1 VVPITRTCSLAAL
14 LLCCAG
20 AASARIDLGR
30 PSGPTTFVGARAAE
44 LTGDPRRAAL
54 LYAALAASEPG
65 NQLVADRAIS
75 QAIAAGDLR
84 LALQLTGRRSPA
96 SLPVDARLLLAAD
109 RLKNGKERDAVAILR
124 LRGGGA
130 ELDFLAPFVEAWSER
145 RISAAL
151 GRLNSVA
158 AASAT
163 AAYVPEHRAL
173 LLLRARRIAEAEP
186 FVTQALRVGGGR
198 ETRLRLAFADAYH
211 RAGDRA
217 RAARMLGTRDVAL
230 DHARRQLA
238 KGAAPGAGVTTPA
251 EAFAELLT
259 ALAIDLQ
266 RAEIGGLPIAAMQVA
281 RHAAPQS
288 PTAPVLL
295 GILLAEA
302 DRLDDALAVLRTVED
317 GAPFGSQARDAEVR
331 ALTRATRLEEA
342 LARARA
348 FVASGTTN
356 ANDWSRLGDVLDE
369 MGRSGEAAD
378 AFGRAVALVE
388 AGGSGPDLWQL
399 HLLRGAMLEESD
411 RWPQAKASLEAARR
425 LAPRNP
431 MVLNYL
437 GYAQLERGENLDGA
451 EALIA
456 EAHRLAPDD
465 ASITDSLGWAQFKRG
480 RQQEA
485 IATLQ
490 RAAAADP
497 SETEIHEHLGDALY
511 TVGRKFEARHAW
523 QAALL
528 TAEDDVKTRIEGKL
542 GAGLNAA
549 NAAP

>member
-1 VVPITRTCSLAAL
+1 LAAV
-14 LLCCAG
+14 LLCCAD
-20 AASARIDLGR
+20 AASARVDLAR

-84 LALQLTGRRSPA
+84 LALQLTGRRAPA

-109 RLKNGKERDAVAILR
+109 RLKNGRERDAIAILR
-124 LRGGGA
+124 LRGSGA

-145 RISAAL
+145 RLQTAL
-151 GRLNSVA
+151 GRLA
-158 AASAT
+158 AVPAGSAT

-186 FVTQALRVGGGR
+186 FVAQALRAGGGR
-198 ETRLRLAFADAYH
+198 ETRLRLAFADAYL
-211 RAGDRA
+211 RAGDRT
-217 RAARMLGTRDVAL
+217 RAAALLSERDVAL
-230 DHARRQLA
+230 DLARRQV
-238 KGAAPGAGVTTPA
+238 GAGAGLDAGVDTAA

-295 GILLAEA
+295 GILLTEA
-302 DRLDDALAVLRTVED
+302 DRLDDALAVLRSVQE
-317 GAPFGSQARDAEVR
+317 GAPFASQARDAEVR
-331 ALTRATRLEEA
+331 ALTRAARLEEA

-348 FVASGTTN
+348 FVASGGAT

-378 AFGRAVALVE
+378 AFGHAVALVE
-388 AGGSGPDLWQL
+388 AGGSGPELWQL
-399 HLLRGAMLEESD
+399 NLLRGAMLEESD
-411 RWPQAKASLEAARR
+411 RWPQAKTSLEAARR

-456 EAHRLAPDD
+456 EAHKLAPDD

-490 RAAAADP
+490 RAAASDA

>member
-1 VVPITRTCSLAAL
+1 
-14 LLCCAG
+14 
-20 AASARIDLGR
+20 
-30 PSGPTTFVGARAAE
+30 
-44 LTGDPRRAAL
+44 
-54 LYAALAASEPG
+54 
-65 NQLVADRAIS
+65 
-75 QAIAAGDLR
+75 
-84 LALQLTGRRSPA
+84 
-96 SLPVDARLLLAAD
+96 VDARLLLAGD
-109 RLKNGKERDAVAILR
+109 RLQNGKERDAVAILR

-145 RISAAL
+145 RIGAAL
-151 GRLNSVA
+151 DRLGSVP

-173 LLLRARRIAEAEP
+173 LLLRARRVTEAES
-186 FVTQALRVGGGR
+186 FVAQALRVGGGR
-198 ETRLRLAFADAYH
+198 DTRLRLAFADAYC

-217 RAARMLGTRDVAL
+217 RAARMLAARDPAL
-230 DHARRQLA
+230 DLARRQVA
-238 KGAAPGAGVTTPA
+238 NGAAPGAGVTTPA

-266 RAEIGGLPIAAMQVA
+266 RAEISGLPLAAMQVA

-288 PTAPVLL
+288 PTTPVLL
-295 GILLAEA
+295 GILLTEA
-302 DRLDDALAVLRTVED
+302 DRLDDALVVLRSVEE
-317 GAPFGSQARDAEVR
+317 GAPFAAQARDAEVR
-331 ALTRATRLEEA
+331 ALTRAARLEEA
-342 LARARA
+342 SARARA
-348 FVASGTTN
+348 FVASGAAN

-369 MGRSGEAAD
+369 MGRPGEAAE
-378 AFGRAVALVE
+378 AFGRALVLVE
-388 AGGSGPDLWQL
+388 AGGSGPELWQL
-399 HLLRGAMLEESD
+399 HLLRGAMLEESE

-425 LAPRNP
+425 LAPRNA

-490 RAAAADP
+490 LAAAADP

-542 GAGLNAA
+542 GAGLNAG